1 MKKII
6 FSLILGIFLGVS
18 GIASAS
24 TVISIHVEWGYTPP
38 TEPAVTGFRLYREGV
53 PIADFVGADLTQS
66 DCNLVIYSD
75 FRPVQNFTLTA
86 TFADGTESPHSA
98 PYPFS
103 VEGHLHPLPTDGVE
117 RLTRNNPYPNLR
129 YRGKGVKMIFLG
141 DESGNRGG
149 EISSLTLRVKR
160 KI

>member
-160 KI
+160 KV

>member
-86 TFADGTESPHSA
+86 TFADGTESP
-98 PYPFS
+98 PQCPLS
-103 VEGHLHPLPTDGVE
+103 V
-117 RLTRNNPYPNLR
+117 
-129 YRGKGVKMIFLG
+129 
-141 DESGNRGG
+141 
-149 EISSLTLRVKR
+149 
-160 KI
+160 

>member
-6 FSLILGIFLGVS
+6 FSLIFGIFVGIS

-24 TVISIHVEWGYTPP
+24 TVISIHVEWDYYTPP
-38 TEPAVTGFRLYREGV
+38 TELAVTGFRLYREGV
-53 PIADFVGADLTQS
+53 SIADFVGADLTQS

-75 FRPVQNFTLTA
+75 FRPVQNFTLTVL
-86 TFADGTESPHSA
+86 FADGTESPHSA

-129 YRGKGVKMIFLG
+129 YRGKGVKM
-141 DESGNRGG
+141 
-149 EISSLTLRVKR
+149 
-160 KI
+160 